1 MSFARGR
8 KCFGPLPRQ
17 KSDSMKNF
25 ALLPIAALVC
35 TATLHAQQVPKCFEG
50 LLKPGVPVK
59 GELVVPTPPPELNK
73 YVAKVEQAARKNPDW
88 FIEYSK
94 TGKKGVPLPYDERL
108 GLTKEEY
115 DEYLKLWAKREL
127 RPIEAV
133 TLTLRSEPE
142 GRWALG
148 STGSVLPTLV
158 TLKYD
163 SKEDGFTSPNGTL
176 KRIDDVAA
184 DANSTLG
191 AWTGCEWRYLAETT
205 LASTKENVAVGK
217 TGDNKYGL
225 LIYSFQEISAQG
237 SPLGEKKFV
246 IRFPL
251 GAAGAVEPKPAQ
263 GAAPGPK
270 PAPKPTPKPKK
281 K

>member
-1 MSFARGR
+1 
-8 KCFGPLPRQ
+8 
-17 KSDSMKNF
+17 MKKF
-25 ALLPIAALVC
+25 ALLPIAALVS

-59 GELVVPTPPPELNK
+59 AEVVVPTPPPELNK
-73 YVAKVEQAARKNPDW
+73 YVAKVEAAARKNPDW

-127 RPIEAV
+127 RPTEGV
-133 TLTLRSEPE
+133 TLLLRSEPE

-148 STGSVLPTLV
+148 SSGSVLPTLV

-163 SKEDGFTSPNGTL
+163 SKEDAFSSPNGTL

-184 DANSTLG
+184 DVNSTLG
-191 AWTGCEWRYLAETT
+191 AWTGAEWRYLAETT

-217 TGDNKYGL
+217 TGDGKYGL

-237 SPLGEKKFV
+237 SPLGERKFV

-251 GAAGAVEPKPAQ
+251 GAAGIIEPKPA
-263 GAAPGPK
+263 ATPAPAPGTKPTPA
-270 PAPKPTPKPKK
+270 PAPKPTTKPKK